1 MIYWGPIRSI
11 YRVHEG
17 HRRKTSDKE
26 IILIPLTIIPTHRW
40 IVRAVVPLLFG
51 VWYMWQQRD
60 IEQERW
66 ANGAQ
71 VLMVMVVLNL
81 VDFSP
86 FSGVG
91 GWRWQVKRQLRVKRE
106 RKMVHKKGQNNHC
119 GVPGKWP
126 RFDND
131 TRKILAFAVG
141 TSKYHVVWYS

>member
-1 MIYWGPIRSI
+1 
-11 YRVHEG
+11 
-17 HRRKTSDKE
+17 
-26 IILIPLTIIPTHRW
+26 
-40 IVRAVVPLLFG
+40 
-51 VWYMWQQRD
+51 MWQQRD

-86 FSGVG
+86 FSGG
-91 GWRWQVKRQLRVKRE
+91 GEGDKSSGSCVWKERE
-106 RKMVHKKGQNNHC
+106 RWFIKKRQNNHC

-126 RFDND
+126 WFDND